1 MSAFGNARVPSTLQN
16 FKAPPG
22 SRWDPLCTVIPCER
36 RTSDPSTFKAI
47 ITDYL
52 ASKDFTELRDRT
64 KRDYLQQIAKIEG
77 AIGDLPLAALDFR
90 HS

>member
-16 FKAPPG
+16 FNAPPG

-36 RTSDPSTFKAI
+36 RTPDPSTFKAI

-52 ASKDFTELRDRT
+52 ASKDFTELRDHT